1 MLQDVLQNSQYQ
13 INWFSWHGNDM
24 PTGRRSSVC
33 LVNISGDDYAV
44 ISRNLHS
51 MIIPNLS
58 SRLQFWSGHIYEM
71 NAIAHKR
78 STSFSCAILMNR
90 LICTVKFL
98 RNWHVWDVTFH
109 FDSWVKSDNTMS
121 LEVYMTD
128 LTLTDVSY
136 MEFAGEILRLRIY
149 CFYAKS
155 YIFSKP
161 SSTVFHKLV

>member
-1 MLQDVLQNSQYQ
+1 
-13 INWFSWHGNDM
+13 
-24 PTGRRSSVC
+24 
-33 LVNISGDDYAV
+33 
-44 ISRNLHS
+44 
-51 MIIPNLS
+51 MIIPNLC

-71 NAIAHKR
+71 NAIAHIR

-98 RNWHVWDVTFH
+98 RNWHVWDITFH

-128 LTLTDVSY
+128 LALTDVSY
-136 MEFAGEILRLRIY
+136 MEFAGERLRLRIY

-155 YIFSKP
+155 YIFSEP
-161 SSTVFHKLV
+161 SSTVFHKLVKYSFFVTVINFRLFTFKQMHSSFKSKHILLRLP